1 MSSSL
6 LITLR
11 EGLEATLILGIIL
24 AYLKKSGN
32 RHAFRSVWLGTGL
45 AIAVSVIVG
54 SIIFFAASELEGRG
68 EQIFEGVASLTAAGL
83 LSWMIF
89 WMHRQSANIRGHL
102 HSQIQTA
109 LSSRSSL
116 GLVMLSFVAVVREG
130 IETAL
135 FLFAATTAEESPG
148 LYAFGGILGLGIAL
162 AIGIGIYKGASRLN
176 LRSFFTVTSLLLIL
190 FGAGLLVHGIGEL
203 QEAGAIPPLVERIWD
218 SGRFLPEASTFGKFL
233 TATFGYRES
242 PSLVEAIAYFG
253 YLGVA
258 LAGYFYPRTSK
269 GEASSGQKSRPSRA
283 HATGKARNA

>member
-32 RHAFRSVWLGTGL
+32 RDAFRSVWLGTGF

-68 EQIFEGVASLTAAGL
+68 EEIFEGVASLTAAGL

-102 HSQIQTA
+102 HEQIQTA

-116 GLVMLSFVAVVREG
+116 GLIMLSFVAVVREG

-135 FLFAATTAEESPG
+135 FLFAAATAEGSPG

-162 AIGIGIYKGASRLN
+162 AIGIGIYRGASRLN

-203 QEAGAIPPLVERIWD
+203 QEAGTIPPLVEHVWD
-218 SGRFLPEASTFGKFL
+218 SGPLLPEASTFGKFL

>member
-54 SIIFFAASELEGRG
+54 SVIFFAASELEGRA
-68 EQIFEGVASLTAAGL
+68 EEIFEGVASLTAAGL

-102 HSQIQTA
+102 HDQIRTA
-109 LSSRSSL
+109 LGNSSSL
-116 GLVMLSFVAVVREG
+116 GLIMLSFVAVVREG

-135 FLFAATTAEESPG
+135 FLFAAATSEGSPG
-148 LYAFGGILGLGIAL
+148 LYALGGILGLGIAL
-162 AIGIGIYKGASRLN
+162 TIGIGIYRGASRLS

-203 QEAGAIPPLVERIWD
+203 QEAGAIPPLVEHVWD
-218 SGRFLPEASTFGKFL
+218 SSRIVPEASTFGGFM
-233 TATFGYRES
+233 TATLGYRAS
-242 PSLVEAIAYFG
+242 PSLVEVIAYFS
-253 YLGVA
+253 YLGIA
-258 LAGYFYPRTSK
+258 LAAYFHPRAK
-269 GEASSGQKSRPSRA
+269 RGEALSEQNRPPSIETRQSKT
-283 HATGKARNA
+283 TG

>member
-32 RHAFRSVWLGTGL
+32 RHAFRSVWLGTWL

-68 EQIFEGVASLTAAGL
+68 EEIFEGVASLTAAGL

-109 LSSRSSL
+109 LGSGSSL
-116 GLVMLSFVAVVREG
+116 GLIMLSFVAVVREG

-135 FLFAATTAEESPG
+135 FLFAATTAEGSPG

-162 AIGIGIYKGASRLN
+162 AIGIGIYKGASRIN

-190 FGAGLLVHGIGEL
+190 FGAGLLAHGIGEL
-203 QEAGAIPPLVERIWD
+203 QEAGVIPSLVEHVWD
-218 SGRFLPEASTFGKFL
+218 SSRLLPEASTFGKFF

-253 YLGVA
+253 YLGLA
-258 LAGYFYPRTSK
+258 LAGYFYPRTKRGGDPSEPNRPLHIEAKQSK
-269 GEASSGQKSRPSRA
+269 IAQ
-283 HATGKARNA
+283 

>member
-1 MSSSL
+1 M
-6 LITLR
+6 
-11 EGLEATLILGIIL
+11 GIIL

-68 EQIFEGVASLTAAGL
+68 EEIFEGVASLTAAGL

-89 WMHRQSANIRGHL
+89 WMHRQSANIKGHI

-109 LSSRSSL
+109 LGSGSSL
-116 GLVMLSFVAVVREG
+116 GLIMLSFVAVVREG

-135 FLFAATTAEESPG
+135 FLFAATAEGSPG
-148 LYAFGGILGLGIAL
+148 LYAFGGILGLGIAM
-162 AIGIGIYKGASRLN
+162 AIGIGIYRGASRLN

-203 QEAGAIPPLVERIWD
+203 QEAGAIPPLVERVWD
-218 SGRFLPEASTFGKFL
+218 SGRLLPEESTFGRFL
-233 TATFGYRES
+233 TATLGYRAS
-242 PSLVEAIAYFG
+242 PSLVEVIAYFS

-258 LAGYFYPRTSK
+258 LAGYFYPRAK
-269 GEASSGQKSRPSRA
+269 RGEAFSEQSRPPSTETQPPKTVA
-283 HATGKARNA
+283 

>member
-1 MSSSL
+1 M
-6 LITLR
+6 
-11 EGLEATLILGIIL
+11 GIIL

-68 EQIFEGVASLTAAGL
+68 EEIFEGLASLTAAGL

-89 WMHRQSANIRGHL
+89 WMHRQSANIKGHL

-109 LSSRSSL
+109 LGSGSSL
-116 GLVMLSFVAVVREG
+116 GLIMLSFVAVVREG

-135 FLFAATTAEESPG
+135 FLFAATTAEGSPG

-162 AIGIGIYKGASRLN
+162 AIGIGIYKGASRIN

-190 FGAGLLVHGIGEL
+190 FGAGLLAHGIGEL
-203 QEAGAIPPLVERIWD
+203 QEAGVIPSLVEHVWD
-218 SGRFLPEASTFGKFL
+218 SSRLLPEASTFGKFL

-242 PSLVEAIAYFG
+242 PSLVEAIAYFS
-253 YLGVA
+253 YLGLA
-258 LAGYFYPRTSK
+258 LAGYFYPRTKRRGDLSEPNRPLHIEAKQSK
-269 GEASSGQKSRPSRA
+269 TAG
-283 HATGKARNA
+283 